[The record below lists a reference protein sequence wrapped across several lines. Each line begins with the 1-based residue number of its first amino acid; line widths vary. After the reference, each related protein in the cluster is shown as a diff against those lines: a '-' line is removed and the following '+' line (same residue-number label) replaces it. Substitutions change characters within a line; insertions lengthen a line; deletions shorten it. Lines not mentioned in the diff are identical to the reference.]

1 MKKHICLIYTGGT
14 VGMVNSE
21 RGYVPDNARFLAEL
35 KEIPDLKVPEAPDYE
50 VIVFDPLLDSSD
62 IAVHEW
68 NKIGRAIA
76 QRYDACDG
84 FVVLHGTDT
93 MAYSA
98 SALSFMLEG
107 LDKPVIFTGAQ
118 IPLYEMRS
126 DARDNIVTAMMI
138 AAEGRERE
146 VCLYFGGKLLR
157 GCRATKS
164 SSDALEAFESPNA
177 PLLAEAGIR
186 IRYLEQASPALS
198 VENGAAYGR
207 TDNAPREGLRLQEL
221 ANIPIGVI
229 KVFPG
234 IQFEF
239 FEQVMTDKLRGVVL
253 ETFGTGHVPSSQKA
267 LLHIIAKAHESGS
280 VIVARSQCAQG
291 EVRLG
296 TYAASSALVDI
307 GAVNGGDMTTEAAL
321 TKLYYLFS
329 KGLEVDEIKRL
340 METNLRGELTE

>member
-1 MKKHICLIYTGGT
+1 MKKICVIYTGGT
-14 VGMVNSE
+14 IGMIKSE
-21 RGYVPDNARFLAEL
+21 RGYVPDRDRFKAEL
-35 KEIPDLKVPEAPDYE
+35 AGIPDLHTPDAPEYE
-50 VIVFDPLLDSSD
+50 VIVFEPLLDSSD
-62 IAVHEW
+62 IAVREW
-68 NKIGRAIA
+68 NKIGRVIA
-76 QRYDACDG
+76 QRYEACDG

-98 SALSFMLEG
+98 SALAFMLEN
-107 LDKPVIFTGAQ
+107 LDKPVVFTGAQ

-126 DARDNIVTAMMI
+126 DGRDNIVTAMMI
-138 AAEGRERE
+138 AAEGKIRE

-177 PLLAEAGIR
+177 APLAEAGIR
-186 IRYLEQASPALS
+186 IRYLQESSAHPA
-198 VENGAAYGR
+198 
-207 TDNAPREGLRLQEL
+207 EGLHLQEL
-221 ANIPIGVI
+221 AEIPVGVI

-239 FEQVMTDKLRGVVL
+239 FEQVMTDKLKGVVL
-253 ETFGTGHVPSSQKA
+253 ETFGTGNVPSSQQA
-267 LLHIIAKAHESGS
+267 LLHIIAKAHKSGS

-291 EVRLG
+291 QVSLG

-329 KGLEVDEIKRL
+329 KGLSTEEIKSQ
-340 METNLRGELTE
+340 MEKNLRGELTE